1 MLFLNK
7 TKVYAFVGHEPTS
20 LPGQGNK
27 TYPEASIACW
37 PGTQIMQNCA
47 LSSLGRQGHQLSSA
61 DRQNLWLGS
70 LLKLR
75 WVTLLPRC
83 SCKVLL
89 VRQGEVCT

>member
-1 MLFLNK
+1 
-7 TKVYAFVGHEPTS
+7 
-20 LPGQGNK
+20 
-27 TYPEASIACW
+27 
-37 PGTQIMQNCA
+37 MQNCA
-47 LSSLGRQGHQLSSA
+47 LSSLGRQGYQLISA

-70 LLKLR
+70 LLKRR